1 MRMNL
6 VWLVLAV
13 LIIPTLLP
21 SSLSPIDYAKAAERC
36 EGDFVESIP
45 WNKTIERFS
54 KTPDSVNWGD
64 YYYEGDYYEE
74 DSRKNRGNEGPDTG
88 ESNEVGTEYDGP
100 EERWQLSEPYNDL
113 RMLNTDIQT
122 SYLVGNGSVGVIRI
136 NLDHAMKTTICVS
149 FTTPKSEG
157 GYDDYSGD
165 VYLLT
170 STQWDRYSQTYNSLN
185 GGYSWDGGGDTWELS
200 PEWRSFDITGWSSYR
215 DSHQYEQVQDVRFSV
230 SLDGPEQYSGLFG
243 DSSSEYFHI
252 LLDNT
257 NNSHRNDANPDG
269 SLMVADVS
277 IITEERSTILPTWSV
292 ALVCM
297 GFMIG
302 TLAIPM
308 VMNKR
313 YMSTGLT
320 LVQTKEEG
328 QAGLIPTLE
337 Q

>member
-1 MRMNL
+1 MNL

-13 LIIPTLLP
+13 LIVPTLLP
-21 SSLSPIDYAKAAERC
+21 SSLSPIDSAKAAERC

-54 KTPDSVNWGD
+54 KTPASTNWDD
-64 YYYEGDYYEE
+64 YYFDE
-74 DSRKNRGNEGPDTG
+74 DSRRNSGNEGPVVDK
-88 ESNEVGTEYDGP
+88 SNEVSTEYDGP
-100 EERWQLSEPYNDL
+100 EESWQLSEPYNDL

-122 SYLVGNGSVGVIRI
+122 SYLVGSGSVGVIRI
-136 NLDHAMKTTICVS
+136 NLDHTMKTTICIS

-157 GYDDYSGD
+157 GYVDYTGD
-165 VYLLT
+165 AYLLT
-170 STQWDRYSQTYNSLN
+170 STQWNRYSQTYNSIN
-185 GGYSWDGGGDTWELS
+185 GGYSLFGEGGDTWEVS
-200 PEWRSFDITGWSSYR
+200 PEWRSFDVAGWSSYR

-243 DSSSEYFHI
+243 DSSIEYFHI

-257 NNSHRNDANPDG
+257 NNSHNNDANPDG
-269 SLMVADVS
+269 SLMVADIS
-277 IITEERSTILPTWSV
+277 IITEERSTILPAWSV

-297 GFMIG
+297 GFMVG
-302 TLAIPM
+302 TLAIPV

-313 YMSTGLT
+313 YMSTGLD
-320 LVQTKEEG
+320 LVQTKSDE

>member
-1 MRMNL
+1 MNL

-13 LIIPTLLP
+13 LIVPTLLP
-21 SSLSPIDYAKAAERC
+21 SSLSPIDSAKAAERC

-54 KTPDSVNWGD
+54 KTPASPNWDD
-64 YYYEGDYYEE
+64 YYFDE
-74 DSRKNRGNEGPDTG
+74 DSRRNSGNEGPVVDK
-88 ESNEVGTEYDGP
+88 SNEVSTEYDGP
-100 EERWQLSEPYNDL
+100 EESWQLSEPYNDL

-122 SYLVGNGSVGVIRI
+122 SYLVGSGSVGVIRI
-136 NLDHAMKTTICVS
+136 NLDHTMKTTICIS

-157 GYDDYSGD
+157 GYVDYTGD

-170 STQWDRYSQTYNSLN
+170 STQWNRYSQTYNSIN
-185 GGYSWDGGGDTWELS
+185 GGYSLFGEGGDTWEVS
-200 PEWRSFDITGWSSYR
+200 PEWRSFDVAGWSSYR

-243 DSSSEYFHI
+243 DSSIEYFHI

-257 NNSHRNDANPDG
+257 NNSHNNDANPDG
-269 SLMVADVS
+269 SLMVADIS
-277 IITEERSTILPTWSV
+277 IITEERSTILPAWSV

-297 GFMIG
+297 GFMVG
-302 TLAIPM
+302 TLAIPV

-313 YMSTGLT
+313 YMSTGLD
-320 LVQTKEEG
+320 LVQTKSDE

>member
-1 MRMNL
+1 MRMNF

-13 LIIPTLLP
+13 LILPTLLP
-21 SSLSPIDYAKAAERC
+21 STLSPIDSASAAQRC

-54 KTPDSVNWGD
+54 KTPDSVNAWDD
-64 YYYEGDYYEE
+64 YYFEDDSSQRRDHNDQNNEPNSEENLDYE
-74 DSRKNRGNEGPDTG
+74 
-88 ESNEVGTEYDGP
+88 GP
-100 EERWQLSEPYNDL
+100 EESWQLSEPYNDL
-113 RMLNTDIQT
+113 RMISDDIQT
-122 SYLVGNGSVGVIRI
+122 SYLVGSGSVGIIRI
-136 NLDHAMKTTICVS
+136 NLDHTMKTTFCVT
-149 FTTPKSEG
+149 FTTPKTGG
-157 GYDDYSGD
+157 GYDEYTGD

-185 GGYSWDGGGDTWELS
+185 GGYSWNGDGGDTWELS
-200 PEWRSFDITGWSSYR
+200 PEWRSFDVTGWSSYR

-230 SLDGPEQYSGLFG
+230 SLDAPEEYSGFFDDG
-243 DSSSEYFHI
+243 SIEYFHI

-257 NNSHRNDANPDG
+257 NNSHRDDANPDG
-269 SLMVADVS
+269 SLMVADIS

-297 GFMIG
+297 GFMIA
-302 TLAIPM
+302 TLAVPL

-313 YMSTGLT
+313 YMSAGLT
-320 LVQTKEEG
+320 LVQSKAEE